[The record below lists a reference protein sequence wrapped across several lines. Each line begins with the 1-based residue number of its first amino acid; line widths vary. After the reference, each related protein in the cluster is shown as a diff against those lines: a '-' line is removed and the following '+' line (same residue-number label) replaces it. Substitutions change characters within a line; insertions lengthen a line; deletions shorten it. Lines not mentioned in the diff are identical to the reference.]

1 MQHLKEGNQ
10 IWVVFWW
17 LSSKAHF
24 GWELEREVDG
34 KTPQLEG
41 EPQLILI
48 TKQLWAGSDNN
59 TSEMDL
65 APLCC
70 EWIGYGYGWISR
82 RGQVK
87 ITYRC

>member
-1 MQHLKEGNQ
+1 MGGFL
-10 IWVVFWW
+10 VAFW
-17 LSSKAHF
+17 LAHF

-65 APLCC
+65 DVSGL
-70 EWIGYGYGWISR
+70 GMGMDGSLGGVR
-82 RGQVK
+82 
-87 ITYRC
+87 